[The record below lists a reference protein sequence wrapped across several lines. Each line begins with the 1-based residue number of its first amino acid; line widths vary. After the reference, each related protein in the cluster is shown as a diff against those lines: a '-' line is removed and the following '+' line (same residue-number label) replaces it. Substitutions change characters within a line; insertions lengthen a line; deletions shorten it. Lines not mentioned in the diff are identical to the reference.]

1 MKSFLKKSGLQLLFG
16 IPVFLVVQELASIYL
31 AQGVVFAIK
40 LLAYII
46 TIIIV
51 GELYEIRKSRKS
63 QKLNK

>member
-16 IPVFLVVQELASIYL
+16 IPVLYAVQELASIYL

-51 GELYEIRKSRKS
+51 GELYEVRKKRKS